1 MKLICPHLCK
11 KKNDG
16 IFSFLQKNASMLF
29 TFREESFHVE
39 VNKLCKMSHACLTG
53 LLVDRRVFVQDS
65 YKTLQILQWPSQGL
79 FTRGGLTPEPY
90 CAVIYFYFSNIEP
103 GSKGCI
109 DLSKVLKRLQN

>member
-1 MKLICPHLCK
+1 
-11 KKNDG
+11 
-16 IFSFLQKNASMLF
+16 MLF

-53 LLVDRRVFVQDS
+53 LLVDRRAFVQDS
-65 YKTLQILQWPSQGL
+65 YKTVTFPGTVY
-79 FTRGGLTPEPY
+79 TRGFNTRALLY
-90 CAVIYFYFSNIEP
+90 SYIFLFSNIEP